1 MNEPEPGPP
10 QARAATD
17 AGREAAQRRQAVLDE
32 PGPAPADPDSD
43 DLARLDETLTR
54 LEDQGAGMS
63 GNGDAQ
69 KPAFPAFDRRLPN
82 PGLPTRQ
89 A

>member
-1 MNEPEPGPP
+1 
-10 QARAATD
+10 
-17 AGREAAQRRQAVLDE
+17 
-32 PGPAPADPDSD
+32 
-43 DLARLDETLTR
+43 
-54 LEDQGAGMS
+54 MS